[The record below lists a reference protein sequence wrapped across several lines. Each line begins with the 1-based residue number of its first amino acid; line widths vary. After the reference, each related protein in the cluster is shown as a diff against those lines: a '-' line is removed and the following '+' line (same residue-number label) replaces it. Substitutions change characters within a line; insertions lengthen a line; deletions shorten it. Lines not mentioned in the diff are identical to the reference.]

1 MRYSGVFKCFNVIGV
16 LFVFT
21 IAQQKIAAAP
31 CPCDIYATGGT
42 PCVAAHS
49 MVRALYQSY
58 NGPLYQVQRASDNT
72 TKDIYPVAPGGVAN
86 AASQDSFLTG
96 TTGKVSIIYDQSPN
110 GNNLTRAP
118 AGGAASGPDNLSTAT
133 GAAISLN
140 GQKAYGLYMLAGD
153 GYRNDSTKNVAT
165 TTKPEG
171 VYEVV
176 NGKHYNNG
184 CCWDYGNAETNNRAG
199 ATGLMNCIYFGNES
213 AWGTGAGSGPWI
225 MGDFEAGIWS
235 GGSGT
240 FQKGYANDPSIT
252 WNYVTGV
259 LKEQTTGGTPQY
271 ELRCGNADSGG
282 LRTIYNGTFVTT
294 WKLQGAIILG
304 IGGDN
309 SKGSAGTWYEG
320 ALTNGWPTDTTE
332 DSVQANIRA
341 AGFGVTTTA
350 TRPVDND
357 VLLRTP
363 V

>member
-1 MRYSGVFKCFNVIGV
+1 M
-16 LFVFT
+16 
-21 IAQQKIAAAP
+21 
-31 CPCDIYATGGT
+31 
-42 PCVAAHS
+42 
-49 MVRALYQSY
+49 
-58 NGPLYQVQRASDNT
+58 
-72 TKDIYPVAPGGVAN
+72 
-86 AASQDSFLTG
+86 
-96 TTGKVSIIYDQSPN
+96 
-110 GNNLTRAP
+110 
-118 AGGAASGPDNLSTAT
+118 
-133 GAAISLN
+133 LN
-140 GQKAYGLYMLAGD
+140 GQKAYGLYMNVGD

-171 VYEVV
+171 VYDVI

-199 ATGLMNCIYFGNES
+199 ATGLMNCIYFGTEA
-213 AWGTGAGSGPWI
+213 AWGSGAGSGPWI

-240 FQKGYANDPSIT
+240 FQKGYANDPTIT
-252 WNYVTGV
+252 WTYVTGM
-259 LKEQTTGGTPQY
+259 LKEQTIGSTPQY
-271 ELRCGNADSGG
+271 GLRCGNADSGG
-282 LRTIYNGTFVTT
+282 MRTIYEGNFVTT

-309 SKGSAGTWYEG
+309 SKSCDGTWYEG

-357 VLLRTP
+357 ASLRTP
-363 V
+363 FKVRYNPSNASAVISYALQNAGRVSINIFDPQGRHIAAIFDGIIPAGPHESVWDTKSVHAGIYICKMAIEGQAEGTGRIVIGK